1 MSRPVTHVTPSA
13 KGQISGDEPFRF
25 DVCFAAAPPARCN
38 VTVDLYDPST
48 PAHPEGHF
56 AYWSFA
62 TSGERRFSIEVDPTR
77 DPPVRVLGHPLR
89 ITWENPDLDLVAATR
104 VALNVVLGIPGEP
117 PLEIQAF
124 RWVRSHEALDGT
136 EALLEAPG
144 YVRALAPPALDLE
157 PDARVHI
164 VATNIRVGDAI
175 GNLALDAL
183 RALRLH
189 GFDTRLYARETDPE
203 LWGVAEP
210 VEALSKHARAGDL
223 VFYQYS
229 VADPDLG
236 VVLDSPAAKVCFY

>member
-1 MSRPVTHVTPSA
+1 MGEPGSRP
-13 KGQISGDEPFRF
+13 
-25 DVCFAAAPPARCN
+25 RCRHAGR
-38 VTVDLYDPST
+38 V
-48 PAHPEGHF
+48 
-56 AYWSFA
+56 
-62 TSGERRFSIEVDPTR
+62 ERRPR
-77 DPPVRVLGHPLR
+77 
-89 ITWENPDLDLVAATR
+89 N
-104 VALNVVLGIPGEP
+104 
-117 PLEIQAF
+117 
-124 RWVRSHEALDGT
+124 RSHEALDGT

-189 GFDTRLYARETDPE
+189 GFDTRLYAREMGPE

-210 VEALSKHARAGDL
+210 VESLSKHARAGDL

-236 VVLDSPAAKVCFY
+236 VVLDSPAAKVCFYHGVTPARFFKAQDSDMAAACRAGEAGLPRLEGFDGLIAATSFTAAELRAAVGESRRVHLVPPTLNLARFAEVDAAYRRP